1 MNMFLSVPVDLEN
14 YTKDNTD
21 RYHFNAVVSDQDL
34 MEVDHVCTPKK
45 RMHSMHVTPV
55 TELPVS

>member
-1 MNMFLSVPVDLEN
+1 MNIASALSADLEN

-34 MEVDHVCTPKK
+34 MEVDHVCIQDT
-45 RMHSMHVTPV
+45 RMH
-55 TELPVS
+55 